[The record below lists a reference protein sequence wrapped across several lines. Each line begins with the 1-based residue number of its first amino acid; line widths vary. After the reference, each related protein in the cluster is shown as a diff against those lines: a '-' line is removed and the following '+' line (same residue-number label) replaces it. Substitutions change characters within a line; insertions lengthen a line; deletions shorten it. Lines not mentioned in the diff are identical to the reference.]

1 VASALGGDELRA
13 LAEEQA
19 ALRRIATLVAR
30 GVPPEEVFAAV
41 AEEAGRLL
49 SVEFAALGRYD
60 PVGAVTLV
68 ATWGRT
74 GQHILVGHRWS
85 LGGPDVATLVFQ
97 TGRAVRLDSYTDTSE
112 QLTDV
117 GREAGVGAGVGTPVI
132 VEGHLWGVLAT
143 FSALGRPL
151 PSDTEARLAKFT
163 ELVATAIANAES
175 RAGLAR
181 LAEEQAALRQIAT
194 LVARGVPP
202 EELFAAITAEAG
214 RVLSVEYAALSRYEP
229 DRGVTVLAIWGR
241 TGHSVPF
248 GARLKLE
255 GNNVGTLV
263 FKTGRAAR
271 MDNYADAS
279 GPLGDLARGQGVGA
293 AVGTPINVDG
303 RLWGVMA
310 TYSAPGQPLPSDTE
324 ARLANFTELLAT
336 AIANAQSH
344 SELMASRARIVAAA
358 DETRRQIERDLHDGV
373 QQRLVSLGL
382 ELRATQ
388 AGQPLPHGELE
399 AVVARAADGLRS
411 VFDELREIS
420 QGIHPAILSN
430 GGLTPALNALRRRSA
445 VPVELTLNTGR
456 RLPEP
461 VEVAAY
467 YVVSEALTNAAK
479 HAQASV
485 VHVDLDT
492 SDAALQLTIR
502 DDGIG
507 GALPSPGSGLLGLRD
522 RIEALG
528 GTLHLTSPAGN
539 GTTLRIDVPLGE
551 PSSDRMKPG
560 SRSGMHVRE
569 TGQDSG

>member
-1 VASALGGDELRA
+1 VASALSGDELRA

-41 AEEAGRLL
+41 AEEAGGLL

-60 PVGAVTLV
+60 PVGTVTLV
-68 ATWGRT
+68 ASWGRT

-85 LGGPDVATLVFQ
+85 LGGPDVATLVFE

-117 GREAGVGAGVGTPVI
+117 GRESRIGAGVGTPVI
-132 VEGHLWGVLAT
+132 VEGYLWGVLAT
-143 FSALGRPL
+143 FSARGQPL
-151 PSDTEARLAKFT
+151 PADTEARLANFT
-163 ELVATAIANAES
+163 ELVATAIANADS
-175 RAGLAR
+175 RAGLTR
-181 LAEEQAALRQIAT
+181 LAEEQAALRQVAT

-229 DRGVTVLAIWGR
+229 DRGVTVVAIWGR
-241 TGHSVPF
+241 TGHNVPF
-248 GARLKLE
+248 GSRLNLE
-255 GNNVGTLV
+255 GNNIGTLV
-263 FKTGRAAR
+263 FETGRAAR
-271 MDNYADAS
+271 IDNYADAS
-279 GPLGDLARGQGVGA
+279 GPLGDLARGEGVGA
-293 AVGTPINVDG
+293 AVGTPINVEG
-303 RLWGVMA
+303 RLWGVMT
-310 TYSAPGQPLPSDTE
+310 TYSAPGQPLPADTE

-344 SELMASRARIVAAA
+344 AELMASRARIVAAA
-358 DETRRQIERDLHDGV
+358 DETRRQIERDLHDGI

-399 AVVARAADGLRS
+399 AVVARASDGLRS

-445 VPVELTLNTGR
+445 VPVELNLNTGRR

-479 HAQASV
+479 HAEASV

-492 SDAALQLTIR
+492 SDATLQLTIR

-507 GALPSPGSGLLGLRD
+507 GALPSQGSGLLGLRD

-528 GTLHLTSPAGN
+528 GTLHITSPAGN
-539 GTTLRIDVPLGE
+539 GTTLRINVPL
-551 PSSDRMKPG
+551 D
-560 SRSGMHVRE
+560 E